1 MISDE
6 RTDCS
11 EGIDFD
17 KGKDSTKCM
26 VCNIYYFKYIG
37 FKY

>member
-1 MISDE
+1 MISGE
-6 RTDCS
+6 RIDCS

-17 KGKDSTKCM
+17 KDKDSIKCM
-26 VCNIYYFKYIG
+26 VCNIYYFKYLG